1 MSRRRN
7 SRPHRGSLPAA
18 LALESKASG
27 GPVDRSRMVFQT
39 YGPADLV
46 TPRLRFA
53 MESAATAVATREVD
67 ATEARSAAKVGSDG
81 QHMTVHYI
89 RAGWSLNGRYYPANV
104 LKTEGVRAAVPG
116 TLLYID
122 HATDDEESARPSGSV
137 TRLAAVQEG
146 DAWWDEAAQ
155 AVAANVRLFRPWRES
170 LVDMADTIGLSVR
183 AWITAESGEADGRK
197 GPIVTSVEGYKS
209 VDFVTVPA
217 AGGKIISVF
226 EALGGP
232 AEEAR
237 NSGAWFEARI
247 HLAFTEVADRMY
259 GEGFLNREERIT
271 LSGAIG
277 DALAA
282 FTSRV
287 ESDAPQLFAR
297 DPYAEPGAAAAAKE
311 DGGPTAA
318 AVQEGLTEMG
328 REDTNS
334 TAAETAPTAEAV
346 TAEARAAVATAEAD
360 RLRAIADRATESDR
374 RAAEAVAR
382 ADAAEQRARTLM
394 GNEAA
399 RTEVGR
405 QIGELTG
412 IPSAL
417 LGLIRPRVES
427 AVVGRVPFATEGD
440 NAGQVDAGALTA
452 AVTAAIEAE
461 RTYAALLLEANGV
474 GAVTGLGGSAQDEGG
489 PVGEAFEAEAADIFK
504 RLGVPSDVAAL
515 AAKGR

>member
-1 MSRRRN
+1 MSKRRN
-7 SRPHRGSLPAA
+7 SRPRRGSLPAV
-18 LALESKASG
+18 LAFESKAPG
-27 GPVDRSRMVFQT
+27 GIEFVA
-39 YGPADLV
+39 YAPADRTLDP
-46 TPRLRFA
+46 TRL
-53 MESAATAVATREVD
+53 VD
-67 ATEARSAAKVGSDG
+67 ATEARSAAKVGEDG

-104 LKTEGVRAAVPG
+104 LRTEGVKAATPG

-122 HATDDEESARPSGSV
+122 HATDDEEMARPSGSV
-137 TRLAAVQEG
+137 TKLAAVQEG

-183 AWITAESGEADGRK
+183 AWITAESGEADGRR
-197 GPIVTSVEGYKS
+197 GPIVQSIEGYKS

-217 AGGKIISVF
+217 AGGKIISVY
-226 EALGGP
+226 EAL
-232 AEEAR
+232 ADEAR
-237 NSGAWFEARI
+237 NTGAWLESRI
-247 HLAFTEVADRMY
+247 HAEFTRLADRMY
-259 GEGFLNREERIT
+259 GEGFMSREERIT

-282 FTSRV
+282 FVIRV
-287 ESDAPQLFAR
+287 ETDAPQLFTR
-297 DPYAEPGAAAAAKE
+297 DPFAEPGAAAAAE
-311 DGGPTAA
+311 ENGGTTAA
-318 AVQEGLTEMG
+318 AVQEGLNDMTQPSNTG
-328 REDTNS
+328 S

-346 TAEARAAVATAEAD
+346 AAEARAAVATAEAD

-374 RAAEAVAR
+374 RAAEAAAR
-382 ADAAEQRARTLM
+382 ADAAEARARTLL

-405 QIGELTG
+405 QIDALTG

-427 AVVGRVPFATEGD
+427 AVVGRVPFVAEGD
-440 NAGQVDAGALTA
+440 SAGQVDATALTA
-452 AVTAAIEAE
+452 AVTAAIESE
-461 RTYAALLLEANGV
+461 RTYAAQLLEANGV
-474 GAVTGLGGSAQDEGG
+474 GAVTGLGGGAADESG